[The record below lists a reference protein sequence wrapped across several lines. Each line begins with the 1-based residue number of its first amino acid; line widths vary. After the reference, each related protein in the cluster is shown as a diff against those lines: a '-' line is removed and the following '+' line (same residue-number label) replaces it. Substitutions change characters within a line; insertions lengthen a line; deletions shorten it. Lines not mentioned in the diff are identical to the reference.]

1 MDLSISPDLDA
12 RLCYAVVLLC
22 GLFSAR
28 TQLYKR
34 FVVLKMNIAE
44 VWLVPTTWM
53 MFGIYLLTPLGL
65 FWLMDRTGALN
76 DTSLFAALL
85 VGLAYPAILEGG
97 FGGLKA
103 PSGLGDVVKPI
114 QAFTD
119 KMIESV
125 NQAAARQQR
134 KFEDFVVNRMV
145 TDAKVFDEI
154 FGLTRTTGVDSQSL
168 DKEVA
173 ALDANTSLDPL
184 LRKERKARII
194 YLYLSSVPDLM
205 TTLTRNKTVM
215 GDRWWNSPVYKM
227 RVIVGC
233 VVVLFIALCLI
244 LTVAMTRPSISI
256 GYYVWRAA
264 KVNNTEKD
272 RFRARDYLRS
282 YLLSTN
288 LGPVTYRSL
297 ARMIRTPSLPVERVD
312 LCLQLLL
319 QAREQEFHQD
329 LLCAEMV
336 EALRVDSVDV
346 RSRIHEAL
354 VWLAT
359 KHDTNFKEKE
369 KELATWN
376 PRTGDSVPNLED
388 WIWRWR
394 KFICALLSTN
404 STANPP
410 PLKP

>member
-1 MDLSISPDLDA
+1 
-12 RLCYAVVLLC
+12 
-22 GLFSAR
+22 
-28 TQLYKR
+28 
-34 FVVLKMNIAE
+34 
-44 VWLVPTTWM
+44 
-53 MFGIYLLTPLGL
+53 
-65 FWLMDRTGALN
+65 
-76 DTSLFAALL
+76 
-85 VGLAYPAILEGG
+85 
-97 FGGLKA
+97 
-103 PSGLGDVVKPI
+103 
-114 QAFTD
+114 
-119 KMIESV
+119 
-125 NQAAARQQR
+125 
-134 KFEDFVVNRMV
+134 
-145 TDAKVFDEI
+145 
-154 FGLTRTTGVDSQSL
+154 
-168 DKEVA
+168 
-173 ALDANTSLDPL
+173 
-184 LRKERKARII
+184 
-194 YLYLSSVPDLM
+194 
-205 TTLTRNKTVM
+205 M

-233 VVVLFIALCLI
+233 VVALFIALCLI
-244 LTVAMTRPSISI
+244 LAVAMTRPSISI
-256 GYYVWRAA
+256 GYYVWRAG

-297 ARMIRTPSLPVERVD
+297 VRMIRTPSLPVERVD
-312 LCLQLLL
+312 VCLQLLL

-346 RSRIHEAL
+346 RSRIHEVL

-369 KELATWN
+369 KELAGWN

-394 KFICALLSTN
+394 KFICPLLSTN

-410 PLKP
+410 SLKP